1 MAKLVKDFSP
11 EERQHILQQL
21 EEGLSLQDVA
31 EANDTT
37 WQIIRAIQRIAL
49 GDSGR
54 RKTTQEER
62 EIIWKRVSEVGLA
75 QAAAENNLSE
85 NTILNWRWRY
95 QMDETEH
102 EATEVAEPKT
112 DVTEVAE
119 VAKITEVAEVA
130 EATKAP
136 KKKPAYN
143 KKYTPEEKA
152 AILAFANE
160 AGVVAASKKFDVS
173 TTSINNW
180 RKQAQPIQGQLP
192 FQDEAQESAHQEA
205 TQESAQE
212 STVEHEKAKSI
223 KRQRPSVHVPEEIT
237 MPQREEAVQ
246 IESAVQSDS
255 AVHSDSTIEALLPA
269 DSNVRALVARV
280 QELNIEVAVLKE
292 RNAALTQ
299 KLEDFKASFI
309 NLLH

>member
-119 VAKITEVAEVA
+119 VAKITEAPEAPEVA
-130 EATKAP
+130 EK
-136 KKKPAYN
+136 
-143 KKYTPEEKA
+143 
-152 AILAFANE
+152 E
-160 AGVVAASKKFDVS
+160 AG
-173 TTSINNW
+173 
-180 RKQAQPIQGQLP
+180 IQQKIYPRGKS
-192 FQDEAQESAHQEA
+192 QDISFCPR
-205 TQESAQE
+205 SW
-212 STVEHEKAKSI
+212 SSCCFK
-223 KRQRPSVHVPEEIT
+223 EIRC
-237 MPQREEAVQ
+237 Q
-246 IESAVQSDS
+246 
-255 AVHSDSTIEALLPA
+255 HH
-269 DSNVRALVARV
+269 
-280 QELNIEVAVLKE
+280 
-292 RNAALTQ
+292 
-299 KLEDFKASFI
+299 FY
-309 NLLH
+309 

>member
-37 WQIIRAIQRIAL
+37 WQIVRAIQRIAL

-112 DVTEVAE
+112 DVTEVA
-119 VAKITEVAEVA
+119 KITEAPEVA
-130 EATKAP
+130 KAP

-212 STVEHEKAKSI
+212 ASQESAQESTVENEKAKSI

-246 IESAVQSDS
+246 SEP
-255 AVHSDSTIEALLPA
+255 TIEALLPA

>member
-119 VAKITEVAEVA
+119 VAKVTEAPEVA
-130 EATKAP
+130 EAPEATKDP

-152 AILAFANE
+152 TILAFANE

-205 TQESAQE
+205 SQGSAQE

-246 IESAVQSDS
+246 SDSAVQSEP
-255 AVHSDSTIEALLPA
+255 TIEALLPA